1 MGWQHLI
8 IGAHYSCIPSS
19 AAMGCPSAAA
29 LFVDLLYSGLLA
41 SIDKELTPWVK
52 GREDGIPVSWEPE
65 QMRTK
70 HSGKAGIPN
79 CLSSVVVLVL
89 SKLQSRV
96 ISQGVNTAASAGG
109 GARLSQ

>member
-1 MGWQHLI
+1 MGWRHLI

-52 GREDGIPVSWEPE
+52 GREDGIPVGWEPE

-79 CLSSVVVLVL
+79 CLSSG
-89 SKLQSRV
+89 
-96 ISQGVNTAASAGG
+96 GVGSIQASIESDQPRRQYGGNGRMGAG
-109 GARLSQ
+109 LSQ